1 MIRFRRAESVSE
13 APSGEALLLVHL
25 DRGTA
30 FRLNGTARLMWGLA
44 AAGRTAE
51 EIAGALAGRLDAP
64 LERLRADAAALL
76 DELASAA
83 LLEPVPETP

>member
-1 MIRFRRAESVSE
+1 MSE

-25 DRGTA
+25 DRGSA
-30 FRLNGTARLMWGLA
+30 FRLNGTARLMWDLA
-44 AAGRTAE
+44 SAGRTAD
-51 EIAGALAGRLDAP
+51 EIAASLAGRLAAST
-64 LERLRADAAALL
+64 ERLRADAAALL